1 MASQKNTQYIVCRK
15 NIITMFSIQNKHD
28 YSEGADR
35 QFKVENVHCRLQIF
49 TCSTSKFNIWR

>member
-1 MASQKNTQYIVCRK
+1 MFSQKNTEYIVCRK

-35 QFKVENVHCRLQIF
+35 QFKVENVHGRLQIF
-49 TCSTSKFNIWR
+49 TFSPSKFNILR